1 MTGDQVADVL
11 LVTCVKTK
19 RSRPSMAKDLY
30 TSTLFM
36 KQRAYAEHLGVPW
49 FILSAEHGL
58 IAPEEW
64 LAPYERYLP
73 DTPPAYRN
81 AWAGWVVARLQ
92 LLAGPIAGQ
101 TVEVHAGAEYLDVL
115 RPRLA
120 DAGAVVIEPLRGL
133 PMGSRLAWYAEQN
146 AAPGAVGSVSP
157 DDDQSIVEQLLE
169 VALAM
174 SPEVFQTTGKVAAGA
189 PGLYTWWV
197 DDVGA
202 EDISRGLEMPIDA
215 GLIYAGLA
223 GATRWPSG
231 KQSNNTLW
239 LRITTMHLAGN
250 HEFSTFRRTLGA
262 ILASIDGSP
271 HVDEAA
277 LTEWMHDHLKV
288 VVVPFADR
296 DELGRLETRVLKVLD
311 PPLNLQGMSST
322 PVRQRLKALRGIVTR
337 SK

>member
-1 MTGDQVADVL
+1 MGNQVADVL

-19 RSRPSMAKDLY
+19 RSQPSMAKDLY
-30 TSTLFM
+30 TSTLFL

-49 FILSAEHGL
+49 FILSDEHGL
-58 IAPEEW
+58 VAPEEW

-73 DTPPAYRN
+73 DTPAAYRD

-92 LLAGPIAGQ
+92 LLAGPMTGQ

-133 PMGSRLAWYAEQN
+133 AMGSRLAWYGEQK
-146 AAPGAVGSVSP
+146 VVP
-157 DDDQSIVEQLLE
+157 DAGGTASHIGDQSIVEQLLK
-169 VALAM
+169 VALAT
-174 SPEVFQTTGKVAAGA
+174 SPEVFLTTAKIAANS
-189 PGLYTWWV
+189 PGLYSWWV
-197 DDVGA
+197 DVLGA
-202 EDISRGLEMPIDA
+202 SDISRGLEIPFDA

-239 LRITTMHLAGN
+239 LRISTMHLAGN

-262 ILASIDGSP
+262 ILASIEGSSQ
-271 HVDEAA
+271 VDETA
-277 LTEWMHDHLKV
+277 LTKWMHDHLKV
-288 VVVPFADR
+288 VVVPFEDR

-322 PVRQRLKALRGIVTR
+322 PVRQRLKALRGTVTN